1 MGENLHESSLEG
13 KVKIKFDSNGF
24 TFFQLPDPNYVRTIV
39 IDGVE
44 IRIKG
49 RKEDASIIQQYLE
62 SIFEVAIGD
71 R

>member
-1 MGENLHESSLEG
+1 MNENLHESSIEG
-13 KVKIKFDSNGF
+13 KVKIKLDNNGI
-24 TFFQLPDPNYVRTIV
+24 TFFQLPDPDYIRTII

>member
-1 MGENLHESSLEG
+1 MNENFYDSGLEG
-13 KVKIKFDSNGF
+13 KVKMKVDGDNI
-24 TFFQLPDPNYVRTIV
+24 TFVYPPDPVYVRTII

-49 RKEDASIIQQYLE
+49 REEDAGIIQRYLE
-62 SIFEVAIGD
+62 SIFDVALCD

>member
-13 KVKIKFDSNGF
+13 KIKIKVDGDNI
-24 TFFQLPDPNYVRTIV
+24 TFFYPPDPDYVRTIV

-62 SIFEVAIGD
+62 SIFEVALRD

>member
-1 MGENLHESSLEG
+1 MGENLHESG
-13 KVKIKFDSNGF
+13 IKVDNDDI
-24 TFFQLPDPNYVRTIV
+24 TFFYPPDPDYVRTII

-49 RKEDASIIQQYLE
+49 RKEDAGIIQQYLE
-62 SIFEVAIGD
+62 SIFDVALCD